1 MHQLTFTDVE
11 RKIYVTMATTLKDPV
26 NKDEQFYL
34 SAING
39 IISYLDQQL
48 FYCWS
53 KGVPYTLNEFIYF
66 AEIHGLHLKIF
77 ADINDVPVVQYLRS
91 ATTMM

>member
-11 RKIYVTMATTLKDPV
+11 RKIAVSMATTLKDPLD
-26 NKDEQFYL
+26 KDEQFYL

-39 IISYLDQQL
+39 ITSYLDQQL

-53 KGVPYTLNEFIYF
+53 KGVPYTLNEMIYF
-66 AEIHGLHLKIF
+66 AEIHQLHLKIY
-77 ADINDVPVVQYLRS
+77 ADTNDVPVAQYLRS
-91 ATTMM
+91 SAAIG